1 MFFGIYFAT
10 RNQYVIIM
18 FNKIPTD
25 KLLHLLVCFVLA
37 LVAWLFSGPVIPDWP
52 VVFVILIRL
61 IISFVVA
68 ALFSIGKEIYDSKQ
82 PGNHFCKRDLLWDF
96 IGAVLGCVIGVIH
109 FLIS

>member
-1 MFFGIYFAT
+1 
-10 RNQYVIIM
+10 M

-68 ALFSIGKEIYDSKQ
+68 ALLDRKS
-82 PGNHFCKRDLLWDF
+82 
-96 IGAVLGCVIGVIH
+96 VV
-109 FLIS
+109 

>member
-1 MFFGIYFAT
+1 
-10 RNQYVIIM
+10 M

-52 VVFVILIRL
+52 LVFVILIRL
-61 IISFVVA
+61 IISLVVA
-68 ALFSIGKEIYDSKQ
+68 ALFSIGKEIYDSMQ